1 MFIVLLSII
10 VQILNWLN
18 HKIIHQLIKNKY
30 DNNNKEKSI
39 LHLKMILIK
48 FSKVPKNLNLQIHF
62 TCKSFFFHQ

>member
-18 HKIIHQLIKNKY
+18 HKIINQLINNKY

-39 LHLKMILIK
+39 LHLKTILIK
-48 FSKVPKNLNLQIHF
+48 FSKVPKNLN
-62 TCKSFFFHQ
+62 